1 MRLGQEKGV
10 VTSDD
15 VRKYLQDRDE
25 LSNDNFEKVITLIEN
40 KNISVSDDDHKTS
53 SDDATIGEA
62 DETVSVDSVRSYMRD
77 MGKRSLL
84 DRTGEIEIA
93 MQIEEGNKH
102 IQHALGKYPALCRE
116 LVSEYDRFV
125 EEELDVSDL
134 VLGFLDL
141 VEDMP
146 TTETVDQSEALVDSE
161 DGEDQD
167 ADDSFIDVGPDLE
180 VLSERITKL
189 KELLEM
195 LDAEKESTDI
205 YCEKYN
211 QIRYEIGTIVETFK
225 LSNRFI
231 KRFSDQIKSFN
242 RRIQIQET
250 NVFNV
255 FVKKGKMKRK
265 AAIALMDG
273 FTTDAGWLDSLSKA
287 MPTEYSL
294 VKESASEFTELK
306 KVITSIEKEV
316 SIRYNELKIVAKE
329 LSLGETKS
337 HKAKSEMIEANLRL
351 VISLAKKYTNRGLQF
366 LDLIQEGNIG
376 LMKAV
381 DKFEYR
387 RGFKFSTYAT
397 WWIRAGNHTI
407 NSGPS

>member
-1 MRLGQEKGV
+1 MSDVNPIILQDIDELVRLGQEKGV

-146 TTETVDQSEALVDSE
+146 TAETVDQSEALVDSE

-255 FVKKGKMKRK
+255 FVKKGK
-265 AAIALMDG
+265 
-273 FTTDAGWLDSLSKA
+273 
-287 MPTEYSL
+287 
-294 VKESASEFTELK
+294 
-306 KVITSIEKEV
+306 
-316 SIRYNELKIVAKE
+316 
-329 LSLGETKS
+329 
-337 HKAKSEMIEANLRL
+337 
-351 VISLAKKYTNRGLQF
+351 
-366 LDLIQEGNIG
+366 
-376 LMKAV
+376 
-381 DKFEYR
+381 R
-387 RGFKFSTYAT
+387 RGVCYTL
-397 WWIRAGNHTI
+397 W
-407 NSGPS
+407 